1 MNTRKEIWKDL
12 KGYEGMYLISNFGN
26 IKGIG
31 KRGRCGFK
39 KKHLVR
45 GNIFVRLNDGKKNN
59 MKKLSIL
66 VASHFV
72 DNPDNYSNVSFKNN
86 DTTDCSS
93 DNLYWNKYAD
103 NIPKL
108 DGEIWRDVVG
118 YEGRYKVSNL
128 GRVFSLTRVRNNGGN
143 IYKGRMLRIYIDK
156 KGYHNVALLDGFG
169 LHKTSNVHRLV
180 ACAFIP
186 NPQNK
191 PQIDHI
197 DGNPSNNIVKNLRW
211 TTAKENIN
219 NPNTL
224 YKKAVLMHRSN
235 NPMAIPVYGIN
246 IKTKERVDF
255 DCMEYAG
262 EFLGVKYPK
271 YVGFCCRGLMDSYKG
286 YKWYYKEKEG

>member
-1 MNTRKEIWKDL
+1 MRTEIWKDL

-26 IKGIG
+26 VKGIG
-31 KRGRCGFK
+31 KRGRCSFK

-45 GNIFVRLNDGKKNN
+45 GNIFIRLNDGKKCH
-59 MKKLSIL
+59 MVKLSIL

-72 DNPDNYSNVSFKNN
+72 DNPDNYSNVSFRDNN
-86 DTTDCSS
+86 ALNCDS
-93 DNLYWNKYAD
+93 DNLYWVKYAD
-103 NIPKL
+103 NIPTL
-108 DGEIWRDVVG
+108 DGEIWKDVVG
-118 YEGRYKVSNL
+118 YEGKYKVSNF

-143 IYKGRMLRIYIDK
+143 IYKGRMLRIATDK
-156 KGYHNVALLDGFG
+156 LGYRHATLLDGFG
-169 LHKTSNVHRLV
+169 GYKRIKVHRLV
-180 ACAFIP
+180 ALAFIP
-186 NPQNK
+186 NTQNK

-197 DGNPSNNIVKNLRW
+197 DCNPSNNNVNNLRW
-211 TTAKENIN
+211 VTPKENQN

-224 YKKAVLMHRSN
+224 QKRSILLSKSN

-246 IKTKERVDF
+246 IKTEERVDF
-255 DCMEYAG
+255 DCMECAG